1 MIERLLSDKITRRL
15 HDGKAI
21 VILGPR
27 QSGKTTLLR
36 RVTEDLADA
45 VLWLNG
51 DEPDIRLM
59 LANVSSSHLKSLIGQ
74 RSVVV
79 IDEAQRIEN
88 VGLCLKLIVDNL
100 PGVKVLASG
109 SSSFE
114 LANRINEPLTG
125 RKWEYFLYP
134 LSWQEMISH
143 HGELEERR
151 LLHHRL
157 VFGSYPEIVAQPG
170 DHEARL
176 LQLADSYL
184 YKDILNWG
192 GIQKPERLERLL
204 QALAFQVG
212 SQVSYSEL
220 AGVTGLNNET
230 VEKYIT
236 ILEKA
241 FIVFRLGSFS
251 RNLRN
256 ELKKSRKIYF
266 FDNGI
271 RNTVIRHFNPV
282 ELRDD
287 VGALWENY
295 LLSERLKLM
304 ANSGFS
310 ANRFFWRTAQQQE
323 IDYLEE
329 RNGRLSAWEFK
340 WNPKA
345 KEKYPITFSK
355 NYPQAALSTIT
366 PDNMSGFLQLPGD
379 D

>member
-1 MIERLLSDKITRRL
+1 MIERLLAKEISRHL
-15 HDGKAI
+15 HDSKTI
-21 VILGPR
+21 IIMGPR
-27 QSGKTTLLR
+27 QSGKTTLLH
-36 RVTEDLADA
+36 RVTKEIENK

-51 DEPDIRLM
+51 DEPDIRLL
-59 LANVSSSHLKSLIGQ
+59 LANITSSHLKSLIGQ
-74 RSVVV
+74 RSIIV
-79 IDEAQRIEN
+79 IDEAQRVEN
-88 VGLCLKLIVDNL
+88 IGLCLKLMVDNL

-134 LSWQEMISH
+134 LSWQEMVNH
-143 HGELEERR
+143 FGLLEERR

-157 VFGSYPEIVAQPG
+157 VYGSYPEIVAQPG
-170 DHEARL
+170 DYEARL

-184 YKDILNWG
+184 YKDILTWG

-204 QALAFQVG
+204 QALAFQIG
-212 SQVSYSEL
+212 SQVSYNEL
-220 AGVTGLNNET
+220 ARVSGLNNET

-241 FIVFRLGSFS
+241 FIIFRLGTFS

-271 RNTVIRHFNPV
+271 RNAVIRHFHPV
-282 ELRDD
+282 DLRDD
-287 VGALWENY
+287 IGALWENY
-295 LLSERLKLM
+295 LVSERLKMM
-304 ANSGFS
+304 ANNNIS

-329 RNGRLSAWEFK
+329 RNGKLSAWEFK

-345 KEKYPITFSK
+345 RIKYPLTFRK
-355 NYPQAALSTIT
+355 AYPQAEMKTIT
-366 PDNMSGFLQLPGD
+366 PDNMSEFLSSPE
-379 D
+379 

>member
-1 MIERLLSDKITRRL
+1 MIERLLQSEIKRRWN
-15 HDGKAI
+15 DRKAI
-21 VILGPR
+21 IVMGPR

-36 RVTEDLADA
+36 HFTEELAA
-45 VLWLNG
+45 APLWLNG
-51 DEPDIRLM
+51 DEPDIRL
-59 LANVSSSHLKSLIGQ
+59 LLGNVTSTRLKDLLGK

-88 VGLCLKLIVDNL
+88 IGLCLKLIIDNL
-100 PGVKVLASG
+100 SEVKVLASG

-114 LANRINEPLTG
+114 LANRISEPLTG

-134 LSWQEMISH
+134 LSWQEMVNH
-143 HGELEERR
+143 HGLLEERR
-151 LLHHRL
+151 LLPQRL
-157 VFGSYPEIVAQPG
+157 VYGSYPEIVTRPG
-170 DHEARL
+170 DSEARL

-184 YKDILNWG
+184 YKDILAWG

-212 SQVSYSEL
+212 NQVSYNEL
-220 AGVTGLNNET
+220 AGITGLNNET

-266 FDNGI
+266 YDNGI
-271 RNTVIRHFNPV
+271 RNAVIRHFHPV

-287 VGALWENY
+287 IGALWENY
-295 LLSERLKLM
+295 LVSERLKMM
-304 ANSGFS
+304 ANRNQHVS
-310 ANRFFWRTAQQQE
+310 RFFWRTTQRQE

-329 RNGRLSAWEFK
+329 YNGKLSAWEFK

-345 KEKYPITFSK
+345 RDRFPLTFRK
-355 NYPQAALSTIT
+355 AYPQAEIKTIT
-366 PDNMSGFLQLPGD
+366 PDNFVDFLTPVG
-379 D
+379 